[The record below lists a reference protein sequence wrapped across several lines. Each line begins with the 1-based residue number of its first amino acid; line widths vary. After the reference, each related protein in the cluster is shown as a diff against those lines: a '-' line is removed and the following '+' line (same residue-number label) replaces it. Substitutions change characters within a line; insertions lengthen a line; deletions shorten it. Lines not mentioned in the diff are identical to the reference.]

1 MFIIAPRVLTPI
13 LVLTVMLA
21 EVSTFI
27 TTENLLLLELSTHS
41 WRPNYILEVV
51 ARSMYVLQKY
61 YTKR

>member
-1 MFIIAPRVLTPI
+1 MFIIAPSVLTPI
-13 LVLTVMLA
+13 LVPTVMLA

-41 WRPNYILEVV
+41 WHPNYILEVV